1 MIEGFDRITG
11 LGLIDSAPLLATE
24 SACQMLREA
33 CAESS
38 WRVLQVLEAEIV
50 KEKPERR
57 RTLRYRVVAGRVRG
71 GDVGAAREVTWYAKH
86 YRGSRGK
93 RVFSLLR
100 SLQSLAPDVLT
111 PDPIG
116 YSPKLRLLVMGA
128 LEGSTFS
135 EALEDSAGIGASVS
149 QAGRALARIHKS
161 GTLRHPDYLTA
172 HGPREEIGVLE
183 LAQRLASNSPGFPGP
198 AGAFL
203 ELCSAVEGEL
213 AQEAP
218 LRQALLHR
226 DFHPGQILFSRD
238 SAGIGV
244 LDWDDAALGEP
255 ELDLGNLEAHL
266 FLDDLQRR
274 GSIESAPSLAG
285 ALQAG
290 YLAQGEISFTR
301 LATYRRAAL
310 LRLATLERLADPR
323 ISVLDWE
330 SLARGLTEIALR
342 KH

>member
-1 MIEGFDRITG
+1 MIEGVGRIAG
-11 LGLIDSAPLLATE
+11 PSLIDGAPLLATE

-38 WRVLQVLEAEIV
+38 WRVLQVLEAGMV
-50 KEKPERR
+50 TEKPERR

-71 GDVGAAREVTWYAKH
+71 AGVGAVREVTWYAKQ

-111 PDPIG
+111 PEPIG

-135 EALEDSAGIGASVS
+135 EALEDSAGIEAGVRRT
-149 QAGRALARIHKS
+149 GRALALIHKS
-161 GTLRHPDYLTA
+161 ETLRHADYLSA

-183 LAQRLASNSPGFPGP
+183 VARRLASNSPGFLGS
-198 AGAFL
+198 AGAFMD
-203 ELCSAVEGEL
+203 LCSAVEEEL
-213 AQEAP
+213 AQV
-218 LRQALLHR
+218 RQLGQAFLHR
-226 DFHPGQILFSRD
+226 DFHPGQILFSR
-238 SAGIGV
+238 AGIGV

-274 GSIESAPSLAG
+274 GSIGAAPRLAD
-285 ALQAG
+285 ALRAG
-290 YLAQGEISFTR
+290 YLALGDISFTH

-323 ISVLDWE
+323 VSVLDRE
-330 SLARGLTEIALR
+330 SLARRLTEIVLSAT
-342 KH
+342 